1 LVSVRS
7 HTGLNFVRVCP
18 NIYLDLVFNMK
29 LAIYPRIIADSLF
42 KHKNIIRGSQ
52 DLYIAQFSMVAK
64 KIRNIIKFHLM
75 KMPIGETEAG
85 LVDNI

>member
-1 LVSVRS
+1 MKKEVRKFGFGSVTHRFEFC
-7 HTGLNFVRVCP
+7 TLIDICP

-52 DLYIAQFSMVAK
+52 DLYIAPV
-64 KIRNIIKFHLM
+64 
-75 KMPIGETEAG
+75 
-85 LVDNI
+85 